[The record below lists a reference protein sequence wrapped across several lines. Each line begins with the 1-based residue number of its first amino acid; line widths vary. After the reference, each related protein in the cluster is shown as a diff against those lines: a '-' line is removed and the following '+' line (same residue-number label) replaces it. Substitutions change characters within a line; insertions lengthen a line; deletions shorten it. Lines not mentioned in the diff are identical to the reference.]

1 MSNKFMTFEQYL
13 QGKGVSLLTLRG
25 YLADVRLFTEW
36 FGKRRAQAFAI
47 ENLSANDMCEYR
59 QYLQNEMGFKAST
72 ISRKLASLSAFSRW
86 AVQTN
91 QLGLDPAER
100 MKFPRWLDRQEQS
113 ALITAIERD
122 IPQASSRW
130 YVTRRRDTSIIL
142 FMLHSGL
149 RLSEALSLELEDAR
163 IESILVRR
171 ANGNRERRMPL
182 GAEARKVLQDWLAV
196 RPPDRIPFVW
206 VAMDGIVKERAVQQV
221 LNRYARAAGL
231 MEFSADV
238 LRHTFARNMVNAG
251 AGLEEIAALLGTAN
265 LKSMQSYVAADPRGQ
280 ENSECQ

>member
-1 MSNKFMTFEQYL
+1 MGNKFMTFEQYL
-13 QGKGVSLLTLRG
+13 QGEGVSHLTLCG

-91 QLGLDPAER
+91 QIGLDPAER
-100 MKFPRWLDRQEQS
+100 MKFPRWLEQQEQS
-113 ALITAIERD
+113 ALITAIEHD
-122 IPQASSRW
+122 LPQASSRW
-130 YVTRRRDTSIIL
+130 YVTRRRDASLIL
-142 FMLHSGL
+142 FILHSGL
-149 RLSEALSLELEDAR
+149 RLSEALSLELEDAQV
-163 IESILVRR
+163 ESILVRR
-171 ANGNRERRMPL
+171 ANGNRERRVL
-182 GAEARKVLQDWLAV
+182 LNAEARKVLQDWLAV
-196 RPPDRIPFVW
+196 RPPDRCPFVW
-206 VAMDGIVKERAVQQV
+206 VAMDGVVKKRAVQQV

-231 MEFSADV
+231 MEFPADV
-238 LRHTFARNMVNAG
+238 LRHTFARNMVKAG

-265 LKSMQSYVAADPRGQ
+265 LKSMQSYAADPRGQ

>member
-13 QGKGVSLLTLRG
+13 QGEGVSHLTLRG

-59 QYLQNEMGFKAST
+59 QYLQNEMGFKDST

-91 QLGLDPAER
+91 QIGLDPAER
-100 MKFPRWLDRQEQS
+100 MKFPRWLERQEQS

-122 IPQASSRW
+122 LPQASSRW

-149 RLSEALSLELEDAR
+149 RLSEALSLELEDAQV
-163 IESILVRR
+163 ESILVQR
-171 ANGNRERRMPL
+171 ANGNRERRVPL
-182 GAEARKVLQDWLAV
+182 NAEARKVLQDWLAV
-196 RPPDRIPFVW
+196 RPPDRSPFVW

-238 LRHTFARNMVNAG
+238 LRHTFARNMVKAG
-251 AGLEEIAALLGTAN
+251 AGLEEIAALLGIAN

-280 ENSECQ
+280 EISECQ